1 MKLELSIAA
10 TVLLTAL
17 PASAQP
23 DPATKP
29 APKSAQPAK
38 TSAKP
43 APTPAPGAAAPNAAE
58 GTQATTEA
66 ATSEPV
72 EGAELAAPGAPDEA
86 AVAPSIE
93 ASDRTK
99 SDAPQLKAK
108 ADAATA
114 TESVVDSTPPT
125 PKAPLNSWLSI
136 HGYGDLSWND
146 DPGYDLFDDDDVG
159 GQVGLSV
166 ELDVLDLSS
175 SATLAVFVAASA
187 GGVSDGDIATNVF
200 DESSI
205 QAENYAL
212 GIVPRYA
219 ILPWLEVHAR
229 VQGGISDI
237 YTEFGLSSGE
247 TLAQNDLAP
256 FGAAGAGFALLS
268 KPRRIHPSRSSF
280 NSVTFGGMVEG
291 GYRLASSLS
300 YGFRDVM
307 ADPPE
312 QRVRVQGADLG
323 NLDLAGPYLRFGALV
338 RF

>member
-17 PASAQP
+17 PARAQS
-23 DPATKP
+23 DPAAKA

-43 APTPAPGAAAPNAAE
+43 APTPAAGAAAPNATE

-66 ATSEPV
+66 ATSEPAK
-72 EGAELAAPGAPDEA
+72 GAEPAAPGAPDEA
-86 AVAPSIE
+86 AAAPSGE
-93 ASDRTK
+93 ANDPAK
-99 SDAPQLKAK
+99 SDARPPKAK
-108 ADAATA
+108 AETATA
-114 TESVVDSTPPT
+114 ADSVVDSTPPT

-146 DPGYDLFDDDDVG
+146 DPGYDLFDDNDVG

-166 ELDVLDLSS
+166 ELDVLDLSTK
-175 SATLAVFVAASA
+175 ATLAVFVAASA
-187 GGVSDGDIATNVF
+187 GGVSDGDVATNVF
-200 DESSI
+200 AEASI

-229 VQGGISDI
+229 VQGGISDT
-237 YTEFGLSSGE
+237 YTEFGLTSGD
-247 TLAQNDLAP
+247 TLEQNDLTP
-256 FGAAGAGFALLS
+256 FGAAGGGFALLS

-307 ADPPE
+307 VDPPE

-323 NLDLAGPYLRFGALV
+323 SLDLAGPYLRFGAFV